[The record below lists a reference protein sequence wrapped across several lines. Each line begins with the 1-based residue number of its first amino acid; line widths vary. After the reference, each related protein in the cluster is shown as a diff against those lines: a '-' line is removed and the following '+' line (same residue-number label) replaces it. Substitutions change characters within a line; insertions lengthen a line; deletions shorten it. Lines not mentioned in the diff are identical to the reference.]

1 VGREHP
7 VARTVGEIERLT
19 FGVKGKAE
27 LALIRKAVAL
37 ITVVNPAPLLRVVEV
52 ENPSY
57 PNRAG
62 DCFQVSCPHVGRLR
76 VGIMLRLDVKW
87 WWWRTTGDKKQEQ

>member
-7 VARTVGEIERLT
+7 VSRTVGEIERLA
-19 FGVKGKAE
+19 FGMEGEAE
-27 LALIRKAVAL
+27 LALIRKAVAF
-37 ITVVNPAPLLRVVEV
+37 ITVINPAPLLRVVKV

-62 DCFQVSCPHVGRLR
+62 DCFQVCCPHFGSPC
-76 VGIMLRLDVKW
+76 VGIMLRLDVKRW
-87 WWWRTTGDKKQEQ
+87 WWSTTGDKKQEQ